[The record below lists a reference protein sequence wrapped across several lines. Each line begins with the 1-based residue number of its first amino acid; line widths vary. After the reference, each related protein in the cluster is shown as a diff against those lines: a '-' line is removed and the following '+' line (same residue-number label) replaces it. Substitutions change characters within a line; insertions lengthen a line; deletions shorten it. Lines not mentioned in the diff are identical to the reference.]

1 MINLCRIRW
10 KVNMCKWEKWKCKP
24 IALWAVINDDFQYH
38 IMAHLCNDYPPMV
51 ITYCCLAK
59 GNPGLIWL
67 HVNRVYVWENV
78 SRVWESGNRKTWG
91 TARWGARRNKRAFY
105 TMMQCPISF
114 LCWLRSCSLLVLGHT
129 SPHILLSSSH
139 HGTWQRSSICSLKFN
154 LTTYGTV
161 VFRGWE
167 GRGGR
172 GGSVTVM
179 GAGVCVLQDHVST
192 CKPLL
197 ELLYIQVTFV
207 WGFIVCSTRLIRKV
221 SQFTV
226 PPFYAAPT
234 AHTCV
239 CVCVCVCVCAGAHV
253 RTTHETSTFHIIF
266 NG

>member
-10 KVNMCKWEKWKCKP
+10 MVNMYKWEKWKCKP

-129 SPHILLSSSH
+129 SPHIPPSSSH

-161 VFRGWE
+161 VLPGVGGQ
-167 GRGGR
+167 GRERWKCGSDGGR
-172 GGSVTVM
+172 GVAYCKTMYQRVHHYLNF
-179 GAGVCVLQDHVST
+179 CVFKS
-192 CKPLL
+192 LL
-197 ELLYIQVTFV
+197 CEALLCGQRD
-207 WGFIVCSTRLIRKV
+207 S
-221 SQFTV
+221 
-226 PPFYAAPT
+226 
-234 AHTCV
+234 
-239 CVCVCVCVCAGAHV
+239 
-253 RTTHETSTFHIIF
+253 
-266 NG
+266 